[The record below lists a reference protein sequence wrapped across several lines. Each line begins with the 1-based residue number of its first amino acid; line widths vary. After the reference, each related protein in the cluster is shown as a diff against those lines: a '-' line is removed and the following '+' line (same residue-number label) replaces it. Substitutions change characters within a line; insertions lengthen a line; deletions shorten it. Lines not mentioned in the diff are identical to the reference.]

1 MARISLAK
9 AWALLF
15 ISTIAG
21 PSGHPVHQ
29 PTTTM
34 AVKVAINGFG
44 RIGRLVFRAL
54 VEQGL
59 LGKDLDVV
67 AVGDIV
73 PADNLA
79 YLLKYDST
87 QGRFNGT
94 VSSKKSSPDKAEDDV
109 LVVNGKDIHVVSAK
123 SPAELPWAKFG
134 VDLVIES
141 TGLFTEAEKAKGHLA
156 AGAKKVIISAP
167 AKGEDVTLVMGV
179 NDDKLDLSK
188 HNIISNASCTTN
200 CLAPIVHVLLK
211 EGFGLEEGLM
221 TTIHAYTATQK
232 TVDGPSK
239 KDWKGGRTAAQNII
253 PAATGAAKAIA
264 LVLPETKGKLTGM
277 SFRVPTPTVSVV
289 DLTFKTTR
297 DTSLKEINAALEK
310 ASQTYLKGILG
321 YTTDEVVSS
330 DFIHD
335 QRSSIY
341 DAGSSIELNPRF
353 FKLVS
358 WYDNE
363 WGYSNRVVDLTKKI
377 AAQL

>member
-1 MARISLAK
+1 
-9 AWALLF
+9 
-15 ISTIAG
+15 
-21 PSGHPVHQ
+21 
-29 PTTTM
+29 M

-59 LGKDLDVV
+59 LGTTLDVV

-87 QGRFNGT
+87 QGKFAGT
-94 VSSKKSSPDKAEDDV
+94 VSSKKSSPEKAEDDV
-109 LVVNGKDIHVVSAK
+109 LIVNGKDILVVSAK
-123 SPAELPWAKFG
+123 TPAELPWGKLG
-134 VDLVIES
+134 VQLVIES
-141 TGLFTEAEKAKGHLA
+141 TGLFTEAEKAKGHIA

-167 AKGEDVTLVMGV
+167 AKGEDITVVMGV

-188 HNIISNASCTTN
+188 HTIISNASCTTN
-200 CLAPIVHVLLK
+200 CLAPLVHVLLK

-221 TTIHAYTATQK
+221 TTIHSYTATQK

-239 KDWKGGRTAAQNII
+239 KDWKGGRSAAINII
-253 PAATGAAKAIA
+253 PSSTGAAKATA

-289 DLTFKTTR
+289 DLTFRSTKE
-297 DTSLKEINAALEK
+297 TSLKEINAAIEK

-321 YTTDEVVSS
+321 YTSDEVVSS

-335 QRSSIY
+335 KLSSIY
-341 DAGSSIELNPRF
+341 DAGSSIELNSKF

-377 AAQL
+377 AAGI